1 MSGSRGED
9 ELTPTVKLRRRTI
22 AVEHG
27 AEIEE
32 PRS

>member
-1 MSGSRGED
+1 MGGSGGEG
-9 ELTPTVKLRRRTI
+9 ELTPTMKLRRHTI